1 MHQPNFKSKVISII
15 CIIVFL
21 STIGLAAYLPSAL
34 SGDVNV
40 DILTIS
46 QSLAFGNKYAIIS
59 LLTIATILLIY
70 LIYYRGH
77 KEYLIIRILLI
88 LIIYGFIITIIW
100 VSTHYNET
108 QHYILAT
115 IIFISIFV
123 YICFTSLVIYNSL
136 KSNGFVSTMDK
147 TIVFG
152 IPILALLGFIGL
164 GLSITDFI
172 KPTPTYL
179 FSLFENYFF
188 LTQILSILFLG
199 FK

>member
-1 MHQPNFKSKVISII
+1 MHQPDFKSKIISII
-15 CIIVFL
+15 CIIIFL
-21 STIGLAAYLPSAL
+21 STIALAAYLPSVL
-34 SGDVNV
+34 SGDVNA

-70 LIYYRGH
+70 LIFYRGH
-77 KEYLIIRILLI
+77 KQFLSIRILLL

-108 QHYILAT
+108 HHYILAT

-123 YICFTSLVIYNSL
+123 YICFSSLVIYNSL

-152 IPILALLGFIGL
+152 IPILALLGFTGL

-172 KPTPTYL
+172 KQKPVYL
-179 FSLFENYFF
+179 FPLFENYFF
-188 LTQILSILFLG
+188 LIQILSILLLG